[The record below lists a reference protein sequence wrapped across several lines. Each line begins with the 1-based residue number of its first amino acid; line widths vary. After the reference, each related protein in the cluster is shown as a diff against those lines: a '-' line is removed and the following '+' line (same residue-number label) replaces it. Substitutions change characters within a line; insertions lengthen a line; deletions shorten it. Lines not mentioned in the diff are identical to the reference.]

1 MSIKHC
7 FEQTAKKVT
16 GNENIKC
23 RTAKEALS
31 CIAKKACGDDTK
43 EFKSVCD
50 AMNCI
55 NEHFDNLSG
64 GGSGGSGGIPC
75 SEVSISKDC
84 NIEDEKTIINLDKVL
99 FLVYSSAMKQTT
111 MLPCTKG
118 DDLLEDF
125 SNAKEFS
132 LQSGSGSI
140 NDVLSVGEELNIYC
154 ADQSSI
160 FKLCAKIKFVE

>member
-64 GGSGGSGGIPC
+64 GGGSGGDSQPQKIHWWFYYPREKIFTFTDKPKVGDFAYHFVDGTTGDGT
-75 SEVSISKDC
+75 SYNLKVEP
-84 NIEDEKTIINLDKVL
+84 IEE
-99 FLVYSSAMKQTT
+99 
-111 MLPCTKG
+111 
-118 DDLLEDF
+118 
-125 SNAKEFS
+125 
-132 LQSGSGSI
+132 
-140 NDVLSVGEELNIYC
+140 VGENYISLRGGTFNYQGSYDIQAGYFEENNGFFS
-154 ADQSSI
+154 DS
-160 FKLCAKIKFVE
+160 E